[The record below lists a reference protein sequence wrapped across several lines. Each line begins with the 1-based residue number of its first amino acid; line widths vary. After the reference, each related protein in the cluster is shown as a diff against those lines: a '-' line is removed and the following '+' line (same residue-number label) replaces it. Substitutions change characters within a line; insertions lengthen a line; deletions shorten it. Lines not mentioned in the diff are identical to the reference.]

1 MNNVIGIIKFVIG
14 QVFVI
19 SLDGTQR
26 LLVAGDKIYRGEE
39 VITGGDGSVSITLPD
54 GRSLDVG
61 RNSQWSD
68 SGDVTSEN
76 SSQTVDEVAALQDAI
91 AQGADPTQ
99 VLEATAAGNADV
111 GEAGDGGGSHTAVVL
126 DLTGQIVDPTAG
138 YPTAGIDFATNG
150 IVETDGIDSQSLLVT
165 QPQSPTENND
175 VITLSSDGRVV
186 EGGKITVTATVNNP
200 VTGSPLVI
208 TLTDG
213 SVITIPV
220 GGTNG
225 SVVIDTRDDD
235 AYRQGDEPVNI
246 GIDTTTGGNYTN
258 LDSSSTTTTIVV
270 DDGDVTKITLSS
282 EPTVNEGGQFT
293 VTATVGA
300 PVTGSPLLI
309 TLSNGAQIT
318 IPVGESSGTVAI
330 DTRSDD
336 AYTQG
341 DEPITLSID
350 GTSGGNY
357 EGLDTSGTTTTTVVD
372 DGDVTKITL
381 SSEPTVNEGGQFT
394 VTATVGAPVT
404 GSPLLIT
411 LSNGAQITIPVGE
424 SSGTVAIDTRSDD
437 AYTQGDEPITLSI
450 DGTSGGN
457 YEGLDTSGTTTTTV
471 VDDGD
476 ITKITLKGPDSVTEG
491 ENITITAQVEHPPQ
505 DTDLIIKLTNGQT
518 ITIPVGQTEG
528 SVTYPV
534 RGDDALVQGDIAQ
547 SVGIDSSSGGN
558 YENLTHGDPVTTTVL
573 DNDVPEIQVSNV
585 VINEGD
591 TGAFNVTFGKP
602 VDNTTTITLKLE
614 HGDTNDADIDVPPV
628 VEIGGIQV
636 QVTVNG
642 DGSFSFELPA
652 NTVDGVVVLVPTKDD
667 GVFEGKEHFKLVVTQ
682 EGETANGTKLP
693 EGIKGE
699 GTAIITDLDSTDP
712 TQPNP
717 GADVPVLTVGDA
729 GEVNEGGTA
738 SFEIALSQPV
748 NNATTL
754 SFTLGGQIDAAD
766 IGTPTATLNGQPVE
780 VTAHA
785 DGSYSLTVPAGT
797 TGGIV
802 VSVPTVDDGVFEGR
816 ENFSLNATLS
826 GNTASG
832 TPLPAGI
839 TDSGSATIVDLDSTD
854 PTNPNPGA
862 DVPVLT
868 VGDAGEVNEGGT
880 ASFEIAL
887 SQPVNNA
894 TTLSFTLGGQIDAG
908 DIGTPTAT
916 LNGQPLPVTV
926 HADGSYSLTVPAG
939 TTGGIVVSVPTVDDG
954 VFEGRENFSLN
965 ATLSGST
972 ASGTPLPAGITDS
985 GSATIVDLDSTDPTN
1000 PNPGADVPV
1009 LTVGDAG
1016 EVNEGGTAS
1025 FEIALSQPVNNATTL
1040 SFTLGGQID
1049 AADIGTPTAT
1059 LNGQPVQVTVHADG
1073 S

>member
-68 SGDVTSEN
+68 SGDMTSEN
-76 SSQTVDEVAALQDAI
+76 RSQTVDEVAALQDAI

-99 VLEATAAGNADV
+99 VLEATAAGNTDV

-138 YPTAGIDFATNG
+138 YPTAGIDFATIG
-150 IVETDGIDSQSLLVT
+150 TVETDGTDSKSLLVT

-175 VITLSSDGRVV
+175 VITLSSDGQVV

-293 VTATVGA
+293 VTVTVGA

-336 AYTQG
+336 AYAQG

-381 SSEPTVNEGGQFT
+381 
-394 VTATVGAPVT
+394 
-404 GSPLLIT
+404 
-411 LSNGAQITIPVGE
+411 
-424 SSGTVAIDTRSDD
+424 
-437 AYTQGDEPITLSI
+437 
-450 DGTSGGN
+450 
-457 YEGLDTSGTTTTTV
+457 
-471 VDDGD
+471 
-476 ITKITLKGPDSVTEG
+476 KGPDSVTEG
-491 ENITITAQVEHPPQ
+491 ENITITAQVEHSPQ

-534 RGDDALVQGDIAQ
+534 RGDDALVQGDIPQ
-547 SVGIDSSSGGN
+547 TVSIESSTGGN
-558 YENLTHGDPVTTTVL
+558 YEGMAHGDLVTTIVV
-573 DNDVPEIQVSNV
+573 DNDVSEINVSNV
-585 VINEGD
+585 TIGEGNSG
-591 TGAFNVTFGKP
+591 TFNVSFGKP
-602 VDNTTTITLKLE
+602 VDNTTTVTLKLE
-614 HGDTNDADIDVPPV
+614 HGTTDDADVDTRVPPV
-628 VEIGGIQV
+628 VAIGGV
-636 QVTVNG
+636 PVEVTNNG
-642 DGSFSFELPA
+642 DGTCSFELPP
-652 NTVDGVVVLVPTKDD
+652 NTVDGVTVTVQTGDD
-667 GVFEGKEHFKLVVTQ
+667 DTFEGEEGFTLVVTQ
-682 EGETANGTKLP
+682 EGETANGTALP
-693 EGIKGE
+693 GNIRGE
-699 GTAIITDLDSTDP
+699 GM
-712 TQPNP
+712 
-717 GADVPVLTVGDA
+717 
-729 GEVNEGGTA
+729 GT
-738 SFEIALSQPV
+738 
-748 NNATTL
+748 
-754 SFTLGGQIDAAD
+754 
-766 IGTPTATLNGQPVE
+766 
-780 VTAHA
+780 
-785 DGSYSLTVPAGT
+785 
-797 TGGIV
+797 IV
-802 VSVPTVDDGVFEGR
+802 DDRNDDGVDDDA
-816 ENFSLNATLS
+816 LAT
-826 GNTASG
+826 
-832 TPLPAGI
+832 
-839 TDSGSATIVDLDSTD
+839 
-854 PTNPNPGA
+854 
-862 DVPVLT
+862 
-868 VGDAGEVNEGGT
+868 VN
-880 ASFEIAL
+880 IA
-887 SQPVNNA
+887 A
-894 TTLSFTLGGQIDAG
+894 
-908 DIGTPTAT
+908 
-916 LNGQPLPVTV
+916 
-926 HADGSYSLTVPAG
+926 
-939 TTGGIVVSVPTVDDG
+939 
-954 VFEGRENFSLN
+954 
-965 ATLSGST
+965 
-972 ASGTPLPAGITDS
+972 
-985 GSATIVDLDSTDPTN
+985 
-1000 PNPGADVPV
+1000 
-1009 LTVGDAG
+1009 
-1016 EVNEGGTAS
+1016 
-1025 FEIALSQPVNNATTL
+1025 
-1040 SFTLGGQID
+1040 
-1049 AADIGTPTAT
+1049 
-1059 LNGQPVQVTVHADG
+1059 
-1073 S
+1073 

>member
-68 SGDVTSEN
+68 SGDMTSEN
-76 SSQTVDEVAALQDAI
+76 RSQTVDEVAALQDAI

-99 VLEATAAGNADV
+99 VLEATAAGNTDV

-138 YPTAGIDFATNG
+138 YPTAGIDFATIG
-150 IVETDGIDSQSLLVT
+150 TVETDGTDSKSLLVT

-175 VITLSSDGRVV
+175 VITLSSDGQVV

-293 VTATVGA
+293 VTVTVGA

-336 AYTQG
+336 AYAQG

-381 SSEPTVNEGGQFT
+381 
-394 VTATVGAPVT
+394 
-404 GSPLLIT
+404 
-411 LSNGAQITIPVGE
+411 
-424 SSGTVAIDTRSDD
+424 
-437 AYTQGDEPITLSI
+437 
-450 DGTSGGN
+450 
-457 YEGLDTSGTTTTTV
+457 
-471 VDDGD
+471 
-476 ITKITLKGPDSVTEG
+476 KGPDSVTEG
-491 ENITITAQVEHPPQ
+491 ENITITAQVEHSPQ

-534 RGDDALVQGDIAQ
+534 RGDDALVQGDIPQ
-547 SVGIDSSSGGN
+547 TVSIESSTGGN
-558 YENLTHGDPVTTTVL
+558 YEGMAHGDLVTTIVV
-573 DNDVPEIQVSNV
+573 DNDVSEINVSNV
-585 VINEGD
+585 TIGEGNSG
-591 TGAFNVTFGKP
+591 TFNVSFGKP
-602 VDNTTTITLKLE
+602 VDNTTTVTLKLE
-614 HGDTNDADIDVPPV
+614 HGTTDDADVDTRVPPV
-628 VEIGGIQV
+628 VAIGGV
-636 QVTVNG
+636 PVEVTNNG
-642 DGSFSFELPA
+642 DGTCSFELPP
-652 NTVDGVVVLVPTKDD
+652 NTVDGVTVTVQTGDD
-667 GVFEGKEHFKLVVTQ
+667 DTFEGEEGFTLVVTQ
-682 EGETANGTKLP
+682 EGETANGTALP
-693 EGIKGE
+693 GNIRGE
-699 GTAIITDLDSTDP
+699 GM
-712 TQPNP
+712 
-717 GADVPVLTVGDA
+717 G
-729 GEVNEGGTA
+729 
-738 SFEIALSQPV
+738 
-748 NNATTL
+748 
-754 SFTLGGQIDAAD
+754 
-766 IGTPTATLNGQPVE
+766 
-780 VTAHA
+780 
-785 DGSYSLTVPAGT
+785 
-797 TGGIV
+797 
-802 VSVPTVDDGVFEGR
+802 
-816 ENFSLNATLS
+816 
-826 GNTASG
+826 
-832 TPLPAGI
+832 
-839 TDSGSATIVDLDSTD
+839 
-854 PTNPNPGA
+854 
-862 DVPVLT
+862 
-868 VGDAGEVNEGGT
+868 
-880 ASFEIAL
+880 
-887 SQPVNNA
+887 
-894 TTLSFTLGGQIDAG
+894 
-908 DIGTPTAT
+908 
-916 LNGQPLPVTV
+916 
-926 HADGSYSLTVPAG
+926 
-939 TTGGIVVSVPTVDDG
+939 
-954 VFEGRENFSLN
+954 
-965 ATLSGST
+965 
-972 ASGTPLPAGITDS
+972 
-985 GSATIVDLDSTDPTN
+985 
-1000 PNPGADVPV
+1000 
-1009 LTVGDAG
+1009 
-1016 EVNEGGTAS
+1016 
-1025 FEIALSQPVNNATTL
+1025 
-1040 SFTLGGQID
+1040 
-1049 AADIGTPTAT
+1049 
-1059 LNGQPVQVTVHADG
+1059 
-1073 S
+1073 